1 MLVLSSDPGLLTPS
15 LEDTS
20 SQTILP
26 FLSDHVISFSDWD
39 TEPAANKDHNL
50 SA

>member
-1 MLVLSSDPGLLTPS
+1 MSVLSSDPGLLTPS
-15 LEDTS
+15 LEDAS

-26 FLSDHVISFSDWD
+26 FLSDHVISFWD
-39 TEPAANKDHNL
+39 TEPATNKDHNL